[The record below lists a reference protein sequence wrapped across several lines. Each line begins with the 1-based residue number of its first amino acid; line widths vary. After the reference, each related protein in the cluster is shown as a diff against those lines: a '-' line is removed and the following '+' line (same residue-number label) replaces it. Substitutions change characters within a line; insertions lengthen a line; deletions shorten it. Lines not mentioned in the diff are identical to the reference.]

1 MKNFENQLK
10 PENNNPQTLQ
20 EKILVIEKKLGVE
33 SYYSSGLCPGVSFW
47 RESLKTVGFQKVD

>member
-20 EKILVIEKKLGVE
+20 EKILVIEKNLVLNPTIPRGSALGFP
-33 SYYSSGLCPGVSFW
+33 SGG
-47 RESLKTVGFQKVD
+47 KV